1 VNFNSEIADEW
12 ARTVS
17 RRALLLRGRHA
28 PRRCSGLKPLSG
40 QRAARPAA
48 ASPAP
53 LPTAPRTPRRANR
66 RLTPLAR
73 PTAASRAMP
82 LSRQLAPRP
91 RRSEATSPE
100 PRPPSPIARRHLRAG
115 EPPSP
120 PSPVRR
126 RCVVAG
132 SPSSAAAP
140 CAARRARRPSRL
152 WAAWPWAV
160 PALRTRCAR
169 GPSQRRRRGPR
180 PALCVWAESDFGL
193 VHPVKFY

>member
-17 RRALLLRGRHA
+17 RRAPLLRGRHA
-28 PRRCSGLKPLSG
+28 PRRCSGLKPLLG

-120 PSPVRR
+120 PSP
-126 RCVVAG
+126 
-132 SPSSAAAP
+132 
-140 CAARRARRPSRL
+140 RPSRL